1 MLCSFWLLAVFF
13 SEYNLEVH
21 IIDFLKCLVYFGNK
35 FKVIR
40 AASKNLNQDNAGKS
54 DLTMFTFTFLFLHYS
69 TYSHQTSVLY
79 TIEN

>member
-21 IIDFLKCLVYFGNK
+21 IKCLVYFGNR
-35 FKVIR
+35 FKVIW

-54 DLTMFTFTFLFLHYS
+54 DLTMFTFTFLFLHFS
-69 TYSHQTSVLY
+69 TYFHQTSVLY